1 MNYYDEM
8 KEKLLKNE
16 IYGKAKDYSK
26 ERNKVLTYFE
36 VGKLLSEAGKE
47 YGKNIIGSYADKL
60 VNDVGKK
67 YNERY
72 LRYMR
77 QFYEMTL
84 EIKWNPMGSILSQSH
99 YKVLLPL
106 KNVDEI
112 KYYIDVCEKRN
123 LTKRELESLIKSKE
137 YERLSEETKNK
148 LVTNEELSLP
158 DLVPNPILIK
168 SEFDKEKITE
178 YALKE
183 AILNNLDNFLKQLGN
198 GFLYAGNEYKIKIGN
213 NYNYIDLLLYNFKY
227 KCFVVIELKVT
238 ELKKEH
244 IGQIQVYMN
253 YIDKNVKDISD
264 DKTIGII
271 ICSRNNQFIIE
282 FCSDERIFAREFKI
296 TSQKGSVKM
305 NYYGEIKEKLLK
317 NEIYAKVKDYSKER
331 NKVLTYF
338 EVGKLLSE
346 AGKKYGNDVIGSYA
360 EKLAIEVGKKYNVR
374 TLRRIRQF
382 YNVFKDEKWSPS
394 ATVLTWSHYTELLA
408 LNDINKINYYIDI
421 CKKQSL
427 I

>member
-1 MNYYDEM
+1 MNYYDEI

-16 IYGKAKDYSK
+16 IYGNVKDYSK

-84 EIKWNPMGSILSQSH
+84 EIKWNPMGSILSWSH

-148 LVTNEELSLP
+148 LITNEELKLP
-158 DLVPNPILIK
+158 DLVPNPLLIK
-168 SEFDKEKITE
+168 SEFNIEQLTE
-178 YALKE
+178 YALKQS
-183 AILNNLDNFLKQLGN
+183 ILNNLDNFLTQLGN
-198 GFLYAGNEYKIKIGN
+198 GFSYIGNEYKMKVGN

-227 KCFVVIELKVT
+227 KCFVVIKLKVT

-253 YIDKNVKDISD
+253 YIDKNVKDVSD

-282 FCSDERIFAREFKI
+282 YCSDERIFAREFKI
-296 TSQKGSVKM
+296 TS
-305 NYYGEIKEKLLK
+305 
-317 NEIYAKVKDYSKER
+317 
-331 NKVLTYF
+331 
-338 EVGKLLSE
+338 
-346 AGKKYGNDVIGSYA
+346 
-360 EKLAIEVGKKYNVR
+360 
-374 TLRRIRQF
+374 
-382 YNVFKDEKWSPS
+382 
-394 ATVLTWSHYTELLA
+394 
-408 LNDINKINYYIDI
+408 
-421 CKKQSL
+421 
-427 I
+427 

>member
-1 MNYYDEM
+1 MFNYYDEI

-16 IYGKAKDYSK
+16 IYAKVKDYSKERNKVLTYYEVGKFLSEAGKEYGNDIIGQYADKLAIEVGKKNNRRTLYNMRKFYEIFNSEKLYPLGSILLSSHYREFLSLKNIDEIKEKLLKNEIYAKVKDYSK

-84 EIKWNPMGSILSQSH
+84 EIKWNPMGSILSWSH

-148 LVTNEELSLP
+148 LVTNEELKLP
-158 DLVPNPILIK
+158 DLVPDPLLIK
-168 SEFDKEKITE
+168 NEFNIEQLTE
-178 YALKE
+178 YALKQ
-183 AILNNLDNFLKQLGN
+183 AILNNLDNFLTQLGN
-198 GFLYAGNEYKIKIGN
+198 GFSYIGNEYKMKVGN

-244 IGQIQVYMN
+244 IGQIEVYMN
-253 YIDKNVKDISD
+253 YIDKNVKDVSD

-271 ICSRNNQFIIE
+271 ICARNNQFIIE
-282 FCSDERIFAREFKI
+282 YCSDERIFAREFKI
-296 TSQKGSVKM
+296 TS
-305 NYYGEIKEKLLK
+305 
-317 NEIYAKVKDYSKER
+317 
-331 NKVLTYF
+331 
-338 EVGKLLSE
+338 
-346 AGKKYGNDVIGSYA
+346 
-360 EKLAIEVGKKYNVR
+360 
-374 TLRRIRQF
+374 
-382 YNVFKDEKWSPS
+382 
-394 ATVLTWSHYTELLA
+394 
-408 LNDINKINYYIDI
+408 
-421 CKKQSL
+421 
-427 I
+427 